1 MTYKVEML
9 WPTPVYFNM
18 LQSDK
23 NDLDIA
29 KTFKYERMNS
39 DNGNYTLDKN
49 VLDKMPTLKNRIEN
63 EFEKYVRDVLH
74 INKNVNFKI
83 INSWINIHKKGDWS
97 QSHLH
102 KNSCFSGVYYLNVP
116 ENSGNISFDKT
127 IVLNN
132 LSTSTISYDYDEANY
147 INADKVKF
155 KVEEGLILFFPSTI
169 YHNVDKS
176 NSIEERYSLAF
187 NFFADGLVGKDES
200 VLKIGVL

>member
-9 WPTPVYFNM
+9 WPTPVYFNK

-49 VLDKMPTLKNRIEN
+49 VLDKMPTLKNKIEN

-116 ENSGNISFDKT
+116 KNSGNISFDKT

-187 NFFADGLVGKDES
+187 NFFADGLIGKDES

>member
-9 WPTPVYFNM
+9 WPTPVYFNK

>member
-9 WPTPVYFNM
+9 WPTPVYFNK
-18 LQSDK
+18 LKSDK

-74 INKNVNFKI
+74 INKKVNFKI

>member
-9 WPTPVYFNM
+9 WPTPVYFNK

-29 KTFKYERMNS
+29 KTFEYERMNS

-49 VLDKMPTLKNRIEN
+49 VLDKMPTLKNRIKN

-74 INKNVNFKI
+74 IKKDINFKI

-132 LSTSTISYDYDEANY
+132 LATSTISYDYDEANY

-187 NFFADGLVGKDES
+187 NFFADGLIGKDES

>member
-9 WPTPVYFNM
+9 WPTPVYFNK

-127 IVLNN
+127 ITFYLRCC
-132 LSTSTISYDYDEANY
+132 LQQ
-147 INADKVKF
+147 K
-155 KVEEGLILFFPSTI
+155 
-169 YHNVDKS
+169 
-176 NSIEERYSLAF
+176 
-187 NFFADGLVGKDES
+187 LVTDQRQ
-200 VLKIGVL
+200 

>member
-9 WPTPVYFNM
+9 RPTPVYFNK

-74 INKNVNFKI
+74 INKKVNFKI

>member
-9 WPTPVYFNM
+9 WPTPVYFNK

-74 INKNVNFKI
+74 INKKVNFKI

>member
-9 WPTPVYFNM
+9 WPTPVYFNK

-29 KTFKYERMNS
+29 KTFEYERMNS

-49 VLDKMPTLKNRIEN
+49 VLDKMPSLKNRIQN
-63 EFEKYVRDVLH
+63 EFENYVRNVLH
-74 INKNVNFKI
+74 IKKDINFKI

-132 LSTSTISYDYDEANY
+132 LATSTISYDYDEANY

-187 NFFADGLVGKDES
+187 NFFADGLIGKDES

>member
-9 WPTPVYFNM
+9 WPTPVYFNK

-49 VLDKMPTLKNRIEN
+49 VLDKMPTLKNKIEN

>member
-9 WPTPVYFNM
+9 WPTPVYFNK

-116 ENSGNISFDKT
+116 EHSGNISFDKT

>member
-9 WPTPVYFNM
+9 WPTPVYFNK

-116 ENSGNISFDKT
+116 KNSGNISFDKT

-187 NFFADGLVGKDES
+187 NFFADGLIGKDES

>member
-9 WPTPVYFNM
+9 WPTPVYFNK

-74 INKNVNFKI
+74 INKN
-83 INSWINIHKKGDWS
+83 
-97 QSHLH
+97 
-102 KNSCFSGVYYLNVP
+102 
-116 ENSGNISFDKT
+116 
-127 IVLNN
+127 
-132 LSTSTISYDYDEANY
+132 
-147 INADKVKF
+147 
-155 KVEEGLILFFPSTI
+155 
-169 YHNVDKS
+169 
-176 NSIEERYSLAF
+176 
-187 NFFADGLVGKDES
+187 DES
-200 VLKIGVL
+200 RK

>member
-9 WPTPVYFNM
+9 WPTPVYFNK

-49 VLDKMPTLKNRIEN
+49 VLDKMPTLKNKIEN

-116 ENSGNISFDKT
+116 EHSGNISFDKT

-155 KVEEGLILFFPSTI
+155 KVEEGLVLFFPSTI

-176 NSIEERYSLAF
+176 NSDEERYSLAF

>member
-9 WPTPVYFNM
+9 WPTPVYFNK

-49 VLDKMPTLKNRIEN
+49 VLDKMPTLKNKIEN

-116 ENSGNISFDKT
+116 EHSGNISFDKT

-176 NSIEERYSLAF
+176 NSDEERYSLAF

>member
-9 WPTPVYFNM
+9 WPTPVYFNK

-74 INKNVNFKI
+74 QKN
-83 INSWINIHKKGDWS
+83 
-97 QSHLH
+97 
-102 KNSCFSGVYYLNVP
+102 LNRSLRNDRV
-116 ENSGNISFDKT
+116 IFT
-127 IVLNN
+127 IQ
-132 LSTSTISYDYDEANY
+132 TDTI
-147 INADKVKF
+147 K
-155 KVEEGLILFFPSTI
+155 
-169 YHNVDKS
+169 
-176 NSIEERYSLAF
+176 
-187 NFFADGLVGKDES
+187 
-200 VLKIGVL
+200 

>member
-9 WPTPVYFNM
+9 WPTPVYFNK

-74 INKNVNFKI
+74 INKKVNFKI

-116 ENSGNISFDKT
+116 KNSGNISFDKT

-176 NSIEERYSLAF
+176 NSDEERYSLAF

>member
-9 WPTPVYFNM
+9 WPTPVYFNK

-176 NSIEERYSLAF
+176 NSVEERYSLAF

>member
-9 WPTPVYFNM
+9 WPTPVYFNK

-187 NFFADGLVGKDES
+187 NFFADGLIGKDES

>member
-9 WPTPVYFNM
+9 WPTPVYFNK

-74 INKNVNFKI
+74 INKKVNFKI

-187 NFFADGLVGKDES
+187 NFFADGLIGKDES